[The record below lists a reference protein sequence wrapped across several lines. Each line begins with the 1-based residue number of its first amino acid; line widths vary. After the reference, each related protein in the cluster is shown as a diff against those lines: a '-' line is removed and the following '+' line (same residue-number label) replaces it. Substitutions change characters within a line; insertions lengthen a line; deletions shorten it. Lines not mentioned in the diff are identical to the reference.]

1 MFIAHNQPLQW
12 LCKLLWKIICL
23 YSIIKIKMIEKNIA
37 EKIILKAEACKR
49 ENIREFGGW
58 A

>member
-1 MFIAHNQPLQW
+1 M
-12 LCKLLWKIICL
+12 K
-23 YSIIKIKMIEKNIA
+23 EKNIA
-37 EKIILKAEACKR
+37 DKIILKAEACKR

>member
-1 MFIAHNQPLQW
+1 M
-12 LCKLLWKIICL
+12 KEKIIV
-23 YSIIKIKMIEKNIA
+23 
-37 EKIILKAEACKR
+37 EKIILKADACKR

>member
-1 MFIAHNQPLQW
+1 
-12 LCKLLWKIICL
+12 
-23 YSIIKIKMIEKNIA
+23 MIEKNIA
-37 EKIILKAEACKR
+37 EKIILKAEAFKR